1 VSARP
6 LFVSRILRLP
16 LVAADG
22 ASIGKVDDLVFAPG
36 YPGPPRVVGFV
47 SVVQRRRIF
56 VNANRVGELS
66 AMGVRLRSGTIDV
79 RHFEQR
85 PGEVRARE
93 LLDRQAG
100 DAYVIDLAIEPN
112 PSQSNVW
119 QIVSVA
125 LGRRSRLRG
134 RRNPRIVSWTD
145 VPELFAAA
153 PMAIQAAILRGL
165 HPSDAAQRVRE
176 MSPNRRMQLAE
187 IMEDEYLAEVLQ
199 ELPEDEQI
207 RIIDGLDTARAVS
220 IIEQM
225 EPDDAADLLGEMP
238 EADRI
243 EILEAMD
250 DEEATPLRRLLTYA
264 KGTAGGLMT
273 SDPLVLPG
281 SATVADAL
289 AVLREPDLEVA
300 LAAQVFVVEPPT
312 STPTGKFLG
321 TVGFQ
326 RLLREAPWV
335 LLSQCT
341 DDDESESLSP
351 ELADDEVARR
361 LAAYD
366 LVALAVCDDAGRLI
380 GAVTVDDVLDHM
392 LPSTW
397 RRARGG
403 VRA

>member
-1 VSARP
+1 VPWA
-6 LFVSRILRLP
+6 
-16 LVAADG
+16 
-22 ASIGKVDDLVFAPG
+22 
-36 YPGPPRVVGFV
+36 
-47 SVVQRRRIF
+47 
-56 VNANRVGELS
+56 E
-66 AMGVRLRSGTIDV
+66 
-79 RHFEQR
+79 
-85 PGEVRARE
+85 
-93 LLDRQAG
+93 
-100 DAYVIDLAIEPN
+100 
-112 PSQSNVW
+112 
-119 QIVSVA
+119 
-125 LGRRSRLRG
+125 
-134 RRNPRIVSWTD
+134 

-153 PMAIQAAILRGL
+153 PMAVQAAILRGL
-165 HPSDAAQRVRE
+165 HPSDAAQRVRD
-176 MSPNRRMQLAE
+176 MPIARRLQLAD
-187 IMEDEYLAEVLQ
+187 IMEDDYLAEVLQ

-207 RIIDGLDTARAVS
+207 AIIDGLDVERAAS

-225 EPDDAADLLGEMP
+225 EPDDAADLLGEMS
-238 EADRI
+238 EADRL
-243 EILEAMD
+243 ELLEAMD

-351 ELADDEVARR
+351 DLADDEVARR

-403 VRA
+403 VRT